1 MIEDLHLS
9 NYKHRKHN
17 INDFI
22 KAMTKLE
29 NAFADILNAEAKYLR
44 ESLNHL
50 TPDEA
55 LKFNENLENILK
67 LIIKK
72 EIILE
77 FLLDE
82 IKQCPKECN
91 EVCDCYCKDEDDPC
105 LCKGCKPHDCCCHCC
120 LCCKD

>member
-1 MIEDLHLS
+1 MENLHLS
-9 NYKHRKHN
+9 NNKHRKHN

-44 ESLNHL
+44 ENLNHL
-50 TPDEA
+50 NPDEA
-55 LKFNENLENILK
+55 LKFNEKLENILK

-77 FLLDE
+77 FLFDE
-82 IKQCPKECN
+82 IKQCPKKCS
-91 EVCDCYCKDEDDPC
+91 EVCDCYCKDEHDTCPC
-105 LCKGCKPHDCCCHCC
+105 EGCKPHDCCCHCC
-120 LCCKD
+120 WCCKD